1 MNPAYPKG
9 ELDDFNC
16 SYPISIQFASPSTI
30 NFIINTTMTTALEKS
45 KGSPLVNPAG
55 ADMETA
61 NPGTKPASNI
71 QTPFAD
77 LMLKPEKLDAALHAA
92 NITAPKGKPRSAKA
106 RKAHPTSNDSSNNL
120 KPTLKNTEFQFTAPS
135 AISVKLAADFTDWE
149 KSPLD
154 LTKNSDGVWSTL
166 VVLLPGRYH
175 YRFIVDGT
183 WCNDP
188 NCAELI
194 PNAFGSGNSVIEI
207 SR

>member
-1 MNPAYPKG
+1 MNPAYSKG

-30 NFIINTTMTTALEKS
+30 NFIINITMTTALEKS

-61 NPGTKPASNI
+61 NPGTKPAPNI

-77 LMLKPEKLDAALHAA
+77 LMLKPEKLDAALHVPSVAEPQGKA
-92 NITAPKGKPRSAKA
+92 KPRGAKA
-106 RKAHPTSNDSSNNL
+106 RKARQASNDS
-120 KPTLKNTEFQFTAPS
+120 KPTLKNTEFQLAAPS
-135 AISVKLAADFTDWE
+135 AVSVKLAADFTDWE

-154 LTKNSDGVWSTL
+154 MTKNSDGVWSTL

-183 WCNDP
+183 WCDDP
-188 NCAELI
+188 NCTELI

>member
-9 ELDDFNC
+9 ELDDFNR

-30 NFIINTTMTTALEKS
+30 NFLINTTMET
-45 KGSPLVNPAG
+45 VNSS
-55 ADMETA
+55 
-61 NPGTKPASNI
+61 TKPAPNI

-77 LMLKPEKLDAALHAA
+77 LMLKPRKLDAALHVPSVAEPQGEA
-92 NITAPKGKPRSAKA
+92 KPRDAKA
-106 RKAHPTSNDSSNNL
+106 RKARQASNNS
-120 KPTLKNTEFQFTAPS
+120 KPTLKNTEFQLAAPS
-135 AISVKLAADFTDWE
+135 AVSVKLAADFTDWE

-154 LTKNSDGVWSTL
+154 MTKNSDGVWSTL

-183 WCNDP
+183 WCDDP
-188 NCAELI
+188 NCTELI